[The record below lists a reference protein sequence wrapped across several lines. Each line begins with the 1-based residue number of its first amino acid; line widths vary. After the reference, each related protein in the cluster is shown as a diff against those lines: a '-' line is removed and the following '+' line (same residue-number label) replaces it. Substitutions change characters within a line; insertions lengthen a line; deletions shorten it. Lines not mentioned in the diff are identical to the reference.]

1 MINYFRFTTL
11 VSLFSISSLALAGGP
26 LVLEGSDGNTPVT
39 YQNPNVTIHAE
50 TGPLGANYNN
60 DEADTLIREAFAF
73 WNDVDSATVKL
84 TLNEGLIAVD
94 IDISNFLDFLPDP
107 NGGVTNADDNLNP
120 IVYDNDGT
128 IIDEFF
134 GVGASLST
142 IGFAASF
149 FSNEGDFFIEGYAV
163 LNGEIPLSPTDF
175 KLLIAHEIGHFLGLD
190 HSQVN
195 IDNNET
201 DFGSPSI
208 CTTTSLS
215 NYPVMYPFVC
225 RDEETLHADDI
236 SAISA
241 LYPAANFDTRFG
253 IIEGRFV
260 DNDGDPILGAN
271 IWAENTA
278 TGDVVSIVSDY
289 LLEGTGFYR
298 LHLTPGTYTLHA
310 NSINPLF
317 NGGSSIGPYS
327 LSVSGR
333 SFTDPHPIADVTL
346 QAEVAGVEMISIIA
360 DQTVTLNLS
369 VAGNSVELGKSS
381 GGGGGS
387 GGGSGSGSGSGSGT
401 ISSLV
406 SLLLL
411 SLLVVVRRFN
421 TTKN

>member
-1 MINYFRFTTL
+1 MNSFRLTTL
-11 VSLFSISSLALAGGP
+11 VSLFTISSLVLAGGP
-26 LVLEGSDGNTPVT
+26 LVLEGSKGNTPVT
-39 YQNPNVTIHAE
+39 YEDPNITIHAE
-50 TGPLGANYNN
+50 TGPLGADYNN
-60 DEADTLIREAFAF
+60 DDADTLIRDAFAF
-73 WNDVDSATVKL
+73 WNDVDTTTVNL
-84 TLNEGLIAVD
+84 TLNEGPINGLITVD
-94 IDISNFLDFLPDP
+94 IDIGNFLNFLPDP
-107 NGGVTNADDNLNP
+107 NGNTTNADDNLNP
-120 IVYDNDGT
+120 IVYDNDGS

-134 GVGASLST
+134 GGGASDST

-163 LNGEIPLSPTDF
+163 INGKSLFPALTETEF

-195 IDNNET
+195 INNDET
-201 DFGSPSI
+201 DFGSPPVCS
-208 CTTTSLS
+208 TTSLS

-225 RDEETLHADDI
+225 RDVETLHADDI

-241 LYPAANFDTRFG
+241 LYPAANFDTSFG

-260 DNDGDPILGAN
+260 DNDGAPILGAN
-271 IWAENTA
+271 IWAENTT

-327 LSVSGR
+327 LFPSDQ
-333 SFTDPHPIADVTL
+333 SFTAPNPITEVTL
-346 QAEVAGVEMISIIA
+346 QAEVAGAEIISVIA
-360 DQTVTLNLS
+360 DQTVTLNFS
-369 VAGNSVELGKSS
+369 VSGNSVELSKSS
-381 GGGGGS
+381 GGGGA
-387 GGGSGSGSGSGSGT
+387 

-411 SLLVVVRRFN
+411 SLLVVARRFN
-421 TTKN
+421 TTNK